1 MLTHVPEPAEKSLRT
16 MLANNTNVLSIVSSH
31 IYFPIPSNSL
41 KDIARFLGF
50 RWSSDA
56 ASGLESV
63 VWREQW
69 EEERAEIPK
78 AKLIEYNRD
87 DCIALRVVT
96 EFIAAIKGRE
106 ENGAAERL
114 RSDDLVYTSELRS
127 TTSRRHK
134 FGKARFC
141 LPELEFVNRCAYFD
155 YQRDRVYV
163 RSKKRSGTAKS
174 PKSPPGR
181 RRSRPIKV
189 NKRLDIISRRCPD
202 CNSRRLSEGRILTK
216 RVIDMKFLLSGGV
229 KKWVIAYATRQYHCE
244 KCGMTFIPSGYPQ
257 KAGRYGDGLVTWT
270 IYQNVA
276 LGQNMLKVERC
287 LREVFK
293 LNVPQPTLHRFKALV
308 ARRYEPTKA
317 AVLTELL
324 RGPYLNVDE
333 TEARLSNEKAH
344 VWVFAGVNGAYYECR
359 ASRNGQFLTER
370 LSGFNGVLVSDFF
383 TAYDSLQNPQQKC
396 LIHLIRDMNE
406 DLTGNPFD
414 AELRGIV
421 QAFASVIRPII
432 ETVDRYGL
440 AKTSPGTIVPWYPKT
455 AAC

>member
-1 MLTHVPEPAEKSLRT
+1 M
-16 MLANNTNVLSIVSSH
+16 
-31 IYFPIPSNSL
+31 PSNSL

-63 VWREQW
+63 VWREQS

-163 RSKKRSGTAKS
+163 RSKKRSGTEKS

-181 RRSRPIKV
+181 RRPRPIK
-189 NKRLDIISRRCPD
+189 
-202 CNSRRLSEGRILTK
+202 
-216 RVIDMKFLLSGGV
+216 
-229 KKWVIAYATRQYHCE
+229 
-244 KCGMTFIPSGYPQ
+244 
-257 KAGRYGDGLVTWT
+257 
-270 IYQNVA
+270 
-276 LGQNMLKVERC
+276 
-287 LREVFK
+287 
-293 LNVPQPTLHRFKALV
+293 
-308 ARRYEPTKA
+308 
-317 AVLTELL
+317 
-324 RGPYLNVDE
+324 
-333 TEARLSNEKAH
+333 
-344 VWVFAGVNGAYYECR
+344 
-359 ASRNGQFLTER
+359 
-370 LSGFNGVLVSDFF
+370 
-383 TAYDSLQNPQQKC
+383 
-396 LIHLIRDMNE
+396 
-406 DLTGNPFD
+406 
-414 AELRGIV
+414 
-421 QAFASVIRPII
+421 
-432 ETVDRYGL
+432 
-440 AKTSPGTIVPWYPKT
+440 
-455 AAC
+455 